1 MERGARCSEISG
13 AAVAGVRAVPGGGD
27 GAPARAPALPIGP
40 SEEAAAEKA
49 TAAVRLERFVPWAV
63 GCSSAAFSAGVK
75 VGRDR
80 PKLQVG
86 CPPLSCSGQRRPRP
100 GRLPLDGRA
109 PFEDRLRRARAVA
122 GLRIAL
128 AMQGVGGF

>member
-1 MERGARCSEISG
+1 MGRCSEISG

-40 SEEAAAEKA
+40 SAEAAAEKA
-49 TAAVRLERFVPWAV
+49 TAAVRLERFVPRAV
-63 GCSSAAFSAGVK
+63 CCSSAASSAGVK
-75 VGRDR
+75 VGRRDR
-80 PKLQVG
+80 PELEVG

-109 PFEDRLRRARAVA
+109 PFEDRLRRARAAA
-122 GLRIAL
+122 GLRIAVT
-128 AMQGVGGF
+128 MQGVGGF